1 MAFLISLLEHPV
13 LFTIFI
19 IGILVFIGQTYE
31 FILYLTGKK
40 KDNELT
46 DDELEPFNQMKSVID
61 NDYKEEDDNKNKH
74 EYIYDDN
81 TNGVYK

>member
-1 MAFLISLLEHPV
+1 ML
-13 LFTIFI
+13 I

-31 FILYLTGKK
+31 FILYLIGK

-46 DDELEPFNQMKSVID
+46 DDEREIFNKMKAVID
-61 NDYKEEDDNKNKH
+61 NNGNDNKNKQ

-81 TNGVYK
+81 NKTNGVIHK

>member
-1 MAFLISLLEHPV
+1 MTFLISLLEHPV
-13 LFTIFI
+13 LFTLLI

-31 FILYLTGKK
+31 FILYLTGAK

-46 DDELEPFNQMKSVID
+46 DDEREIFNQMKAVID
-61 NDYKEEDDNKNKH
+61 NNGNDNKNKH

-81 TNGVYK
+81 TKGVYE

>member
-1 MAFLISLLEHPV
+1 MTFLISLLEHPV
-13 LFTIFI
+13 LFTLLI

-31 FILYLTGKK
+31 FILYLTGTK

-46 DDELEPFNQMKSVID
+46 DDEREIFNQMKAVID
-61 NDYKEEDDNKNKH
+61 NNGNDNKNKQ

-81 TNGVYK
+81 TKGVYE